1 MVYLFGFDVPL
12 ADLLVVFA
20 AFTTVL
26 LVAVLMELRKLRLM
40 QQRMAGLEH
49 QIKEMEGKMNSEEAS
64 LSKMLGKMKR
74 MLK

>member
-1 MVYLFGFDVPL
+1 MVYLLGFYIPL
-12 ADLLVVFA
+12 TDLLVVFA

-40 QQRMAGLEH
+40 QQSMADLEG
-49 QIKEMEGKMNSEEAS
+49 QMKEIEKKMESEERS
-64 LSKMLGKMKR
+64 LSKMLDKVKK